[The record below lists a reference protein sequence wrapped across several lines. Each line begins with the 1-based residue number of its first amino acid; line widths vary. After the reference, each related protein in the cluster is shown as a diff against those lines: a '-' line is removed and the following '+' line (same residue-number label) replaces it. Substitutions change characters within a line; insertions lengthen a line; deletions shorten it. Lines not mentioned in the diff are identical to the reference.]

1 MPADNLLFPLSPDLL
16 VSFDKSLR
24 LIDLSVGL
32 FLLKEDLVVAESVES
47 RLKTSRSPEE
57 ATDSREDDLDLTVSR
72 PAGTFKPAG
81 FCKPVPE
88 VGRARLLEGRGR
100 VLVFLGATRPEEESL
115 EVALRRPLLGLL
127 TEVLLG
133 LALGPGIP
141 PSLLFWRDRV
151 SFVCLGLFLFLFR
164 GKVP

>member
-1 MPADNLLFPLSPDLL
+1 MPADNLRFPLSVLL

-24 LIDLSVGL
+24 LIERSVGL
-32 FLLKEDLVVAESVES
+32 FLLREDLVVAESVES
-47 RLKTSRSPEE
+47 RLSTSRSPEE
-57 ATDSREDDLDLTVSR
+57 ATDSREEDLDLTVSR

-81 FCKPVPE
+81 FWRPLPE

-100 VLVFLGATRPEEESL
+100 VVVFLGATRPEEESL
-115 EVALRRPLLGLL
+115 EVALRSPLLGLL
-127 TEVLLG
+127 MTEVLLG

-141 PSLLFWRDRV
+141 PSPLFCRDRL
-151 SFVCLGLFLFLFR
+151 SFVCLGLFLFLFL